1 MHSEVGRTEDD
12 RLNLSKNMVA
22 EQPLQVAGEMS
33 SSSAQQLPSEVVHAH
48 AGSVKGQIVIP
59 SSDGSVGST
68 STTHTLSS
76 AFTDWV
82 VSSSNEN
89 ADTCMSIQDGGG
101 KSTRRRRRR
110 PAHDDTSSVAKTS
123 HDADTMHSLWAENS
137 RLKEE
142 MRTMRRALH
151 RSSAVTAQD
160 DQTELIMQLKL
171 EIAELSTNLDEA
183 RMAAL
188 SEKEAGDS
196 RLVDLRNLLAETQRQ
211 LVEAKTKS
219 GSTDTIFV
227 VVEKDD
233 KDQKGQVAVASSA
246 VEHSS
251 AVDHVRIQALQEEMA
266 GVKADAKKARKE
278 LDLARKEN
286 QRLQRVQEI
295 TRSLQTDKVDQTN
308 DEMEEL
314 EKQLSEAKVQIAE
327 LKSELEG
334 SENTSSTLMEET
346 SQLAHHIS
354 ALTTEK
360 TDLFAKMKKYKQVV
374 PSMKQSLTKLQKDK
388 IELRVRLEAAE
399 VLAEDFKKRYIRL
412 GESLAGISMADL
424 EDLLHKDDLDK
435 IGEERE
441 RKEQEKKGKFRR
453 MFEGST
459 IGMALTETIGPGS
472 GENTGG
478 IRRRRSLSDADAAF
492 AFEADLCSEDPPA
505 LSPLS
510 SHRPNRRARSFD
522 FGEVNVQQLLN
533 DTSSGGGVNVNER
546 RPRRSRRSS
555 NLSSGRRPG
564 RSQSVDPSEMRLD
577 IDIIGDDYDDG
588 CATSDGKQP
597 RQPRQVRRTS
607 AIVASSRRRSSSAD
621 PYSTKR
627 SSMPNS
633 RSASKTGSLA
643 DSLANVLEGVY
654 SANRTM
660 SEANNSSGR
669 TGIDSIAESS
679 MNSLGEDWIEQCVV
693 AAFQFEGCN
702 SDSAALNVDLNDIV
716 SDEKDAPA
724 HQLTTMP
731 SARGESDGA
740 RDVDDY
746 ISGK

>member
-1 MHSEVGRTEDD
+1 MRTGEGD

-22 EQPLQVAGEMS
+22 ERPLQVAGEMS
-33 SSSAQQLPSEVVHAH
+33 SSFTQQHHQAEVVHH
-48 AGSVKGQIVIP
+48 VGDPVKGRLAIP
-59 SSDGSVGST
+59 SSEASVGST

-76 AFTDWV
+76 AFTDMV

-89 ADTCMSIQDGGG
+89 ADTCTPTQDGGS
-101 KSTRRRRRR
+101 STRRRRRK
-110 PAHDDTSSVAKTS
+110 PAHDDPSSVAKTS
-123 HDADTMHSLWAENS
+123 HDADAVHSLRAENN

-183 RMAAL
+183 RMATL

-196 RLVDLRNLLAETQRQ
+196 RLVDLKNLLAETQRQ

-219 GSTDTIFV
+219 SSTDTIFV

-233 KDQKGQVAVASSA
+233 KGQKGQDAATLSA

-251 AVDHVRIQALQEEMA
+251 GVDDVRFQALQDA
-266 GVKADAKKARKE
+266 KAVSDQDAKKARKE
-278 LDLARKEN
+278 LDLAKKEN
-286 QRLQRVQEI
+286 QRLQRIQEI
-295 TRSLQTDKVDQTN
+295 TKSLQTDKFDQTN
-308 DEMEEL
+308 VKIEEL
-314 EKQLSEAKVQIAE
+314 ENQLSECKVQIAE

-334 SENTSSTLMEET
+334 SENTSNHLMEEA
-346 SQLAHHIS
+346 SQLADQIS
-354 ALTTEK
+354 TLATEK
-360 TDLFAKMKKYKQVV
+360 TDLFAKIKKYKQVV

-388 IELRVRLEAAE
+388 IELRVRLESAE
-399 VLAEDFKKRYIRL
+399 VLAEDYKKRYIRL

-424 EDLLHKDDLDK
+424 EDLLHKDDFDK
-435 IGEERE
+435 IREERE
-441 RKEQEKKGKFRR
+441 RKEQEKKGKLRR

-459 IGMALTETIGPGS
+459 IRIALTETIGPGS
-472 GENTGG
+472 GEKTEGV
-478 IRRRRSLSDADAAF
+478 RRRRSLSDADAAF
-492 AFEADLCSEDPPA
+492 AFEADLRSEDPPT
-505 LSPLS
+505 LSPPSSRRLS
-510 SHRPNRRARSFD
+510 RRARSFD
-522 FGEVNVQQLLN
+522 FGEVNVQQMLN
-533 DTSSGGGVNVNER
+533 NANSVDGVTVNER

-555 NLSSGRRPG
+555 NLSSGRRPR
-564 RSQSVDPSEMRLD
+564 RSRSVDPSEMRLD
-577 IDIIGDDYDDG
+577 IDINGGEGGDHDDG
-588 CATSDGKQP
+588 AASERQYP
-597 RQPRQVRRTS
+597 RQPGEARRSS

-633 RSASKTGSLA
+633 RSGSKTGSLA
-643 DSLANVLEGVY
+643 DSLANALEGVH

-679 MNSLGEDWIEQCVV
+679 MNSLGDDWIEQCVV
-693 AAFQFEGCN
+693 TAFQFEECN
-702 SDSAALNVDLNDIV
+702 SDSAERR
-716 SDEKDAPA
+716 S
-724 HQLTTMP
+724 
-731 SARGESDGA
+731 
-740 RDVDDY
+740 
-746 ISGK
+746 